1 MLSLVDK
8 IKIIDRYNGRVRIPS
23 VLDCTTLILELT
35 EYDKLEEIIGKY
47 DSVKAGI
54 KFLRK
59 HSGMNNMADYL
70 KSIGCVPVNQNEI
83 QDFDFIH
90 YGFHCGVYFDG
101 YLFGVD
107 ENETFKYR
115 HINDLSELE
124 IFRWQL

>member
-1 MLSLVDK
+1 MLSLTDK
-8 IKIIDRYNGRVRIPS
+8 IKIIDRYNGRLRIPS

-35 EYDKLEEIIGKY
+35 EYDRLHEIIGKY
-47 DSVKAGI
+47 DSVKSGI

-70 KSIGCVPVNQNEI
+70 KNIGCIEVSPEEV

-115 HINDLSELE
+115 KIIDLSELE
-124 IFRWQL
+124 IYRWQK